1 MKRILRFNAIEADE
15 QIAAF
20 NQRIK
25 ELTYNLENLV
35 DYTIN
40 WYQHLKDKYGDS
52 YPRHTVIR
60 SFDNIQAATVAEA
73 NEKLYI
79 NREEGFIGTALKRD
93 ENVELVCSCSM
104 IDDVII
110 FYKDGRYKIV
120 KVQGKLSV
128 GKNVLYVN
136 VFKRNDERT
145 IYNAIYQNGK
155 GAPYYMKRFAVTG
168 VSRDKE
174 YNLTPGKPGTKVMWF
189 TANPNGEA
197 EVVRVTLKADSRLK
211 KLQFDVDFSQLAVK
225 GRGALGNLVT
235 KNPIHRL
242 SLKEHGTSTLGG
254 RQVWFDPDVLR
265 LNYDGRGRLLGE
277 FSGGD
282 LVLVVLSNGEYYTS
296 TFDATNHYEDNIL
309 RIEKYRPRTV
319 WTAILNDAEQGYPYL
334 KRFTFEQSSKKQRFL
349 GDNEA
354 STLIALSDRLG
365 ARFKVDFEQTEG
377 AVVQREPI
385 VIAAMEFVGVK
396 SFKAKGKRL
405 TVYPV
410 SDVTE
415 VEPIQ
420 VEGLDEGDINDESM
434 DNTDNND
441 IAVCDIEPDRSD
453 DEVRDELT
461 GQQRMF

>member
-93 ENVELVCSCSM
+93 DNVELVCSCSM

-174 YNLTPGKPGTKVMWF
+174 YNLTPGKSGTKVMWF

-334 KRFTFEQSSKKQRFL
+334 KRFTFEQSSK
-349 GDNEA
+349 
-354 STLIALSDRLG
+354 T
-365 ARFKVDFEQTEG
+365 
-377 AVVQREPI
+377 AVSWRQ
-385 VIAAMEFVGVK
+385 
-396 SFKAKGKRL
+396 
-405 TVYPV
+405 
-410 SDVTE
+410 
-415 VEPIQ
+415 
-420 VEGLDEGDINDESM
+420 
-434 DNTDNND
+434 
-441 IAVCDIEPDRSD
+441 
-453 DEVRDELT
+453 
-461 GQQRMF
+461 